1 VSALRG
7 LASNH
12 PVLRW
17 LKTVVVSDQG
27 KGAVVG
33 ASRQVG
39 TRKTFQNHPLVV
51 VGVVVDAS
59 KGMDGIESG
68 GPPLTFVMSLAG
80 ARVLGQV
87 VSGV

>member
-1 VSALRG
+1 MSALRG
-7 LASNH
+7 RASNH

-17 LKTVVVSDQG
+17 LKTVVVSDQR

-39 TRKTFQNHPLVV
+39 SGKTFQNHPLVLV
-51 VGVVVDAS
+51 VVVVDAS
-59 KGMDGIESG
+59 KGLDGIESG
-68 GPPLTFVMSLAG
+68 GPPRALVVSLAG

>member
-1 VSALRG
+1 MSALRG

-51 VGVVVDAS
+51 GVAVDAS